1 MSYGLEDIP
10 LLSFFFMMHLIDF
23 FFFIDF
29 EGEISFFYF
38 YNIRYYVIIV
48 IHTMLFYLMIV
59 VELKL
64 NLSRVEESSSDVEH
78 LFIRPSQ
85 KSFHSGVF
93 LPSNGDLLCL
103 TGLDIVSPLD
113 CGTIIVF
120 PIHIIV
126 FS

>member
-48 IHTMLFYLMIV
+48 IHTMLFYLIV
-59 VELKL
+59 EM
-64 NLSRVEESSSDVEH
+64 ES
-78 LFIRPSQ
+78 
-85 KSFHSGVF
+85 
-93 LPSNGDLLCL
+93 N
-103 TGLDIVSPLD
+103 DICES
-113 CGTIIVF
+113 
-120 PIHIIV
+120 
-126 FS
+126 